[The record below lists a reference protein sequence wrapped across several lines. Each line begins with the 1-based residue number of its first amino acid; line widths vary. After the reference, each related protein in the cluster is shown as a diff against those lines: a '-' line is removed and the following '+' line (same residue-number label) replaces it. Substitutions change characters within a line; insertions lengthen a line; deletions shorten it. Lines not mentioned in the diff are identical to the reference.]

1 MIKEDVCSVGEL
13 SKGQKLNSNN
23 STLPMFARHHNFQ
36 KNNIHV
42 LGNPA
47 LMVKLYTG
55 EDLYIVST
63 TGRVGRI
70 G

>member
-23 STLPMFARHHNFQ
+23 STLPMFARSPQ
-36 KNNIHV
+36 LSKNNIHV

-47 LMVKLYTG
+47 LMVIYKQYA
-55 EDLYIVST
+55 S
-63 TGRVGRI
+63 
-70 G
+70 